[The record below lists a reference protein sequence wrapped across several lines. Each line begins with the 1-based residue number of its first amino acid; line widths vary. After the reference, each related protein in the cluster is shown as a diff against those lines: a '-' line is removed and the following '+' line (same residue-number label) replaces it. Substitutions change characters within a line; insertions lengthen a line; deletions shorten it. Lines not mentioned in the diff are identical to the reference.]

1 MAGPGATS
9 TSAGLSCLL
18 FIPLFCLFSVILLFF
33 FSPVD
38 STAVAI
44 TTSAEVAKTEEKFE
58 TRDWTTV
65 AQPTLIPGGRRGGR
79 RGGGRRSGGKRKKE
93 KSRKERWRERNTMGE
108 EEVLRTRAAGT
119 RPRFDGL
126 LQRRLCYH
134 GNTDARKCLF
144 FISEI
149 ELLT

>member
-1 MAGPGATS
+1 M
-9 TSAGLSCLL
+9 
-18 FIPLFCLFSVILLFF
+18 FSVLLLFF
-33 FSPVD
+33 FFSPIVD

-65 AQPTLIPGGRRGGR
+65 TQPTLIRGGR
-79 RGGGRRSGGKRKKE
+79 
-93 KSRKERWRERNTMGE
+93 RKERWRKERWKEKNKMGEEEE

-144 FISEI
+144 FILEI

>member
-1 MAGPGATS
+1 MEEG
-9 TSAGLSCLL
+9 
-18 FIPLFCLFSVILLFF
+18 
-33 FSPVD
+33 
-38 STAVAI
+38 
-44 TTSAEVAKTEEKFE
+44 EVEE
-58 TRDWTTV
+58 
-65 AQPTLIPGGRRGGR
+65 RGGR
-79 RGGGRRSGGKRKKE
+79 RRAGRR
-93 KSRKERWRERNTMGE
+93 RKERWRERNTMGE